1 MCAHSLHATNPE
13 GSTLDTLGAGS
24 GTLLVGAEDRLC
36 CCWRCRQLVITD
48 AGSNP
53 ELAAWAS
60 HFWSSYLPIVDP
72 GLGLPVCL
80 TKDFHTGRLR
90 LTAGFEPLF
99 GVGFQR
105 VSCPLRDGTAF

>member
-1 MCAHSLHATNPE
+1 MAETCAHSLHATNPE
-13 GSTLDTLGAGS
+13 GSTLETLGAGS

-60 HFWSSYLPIVDP
+60 HFWSSGAVNITVMVSGCVLLFAHCAP
-72 GLGLPVCL
+72 G
-80 TKDFHTGRLR
+80 
-90 LTAGFEPLF
+90 A
-99 GVGFQR
+99 
-105 VSCPLRDGTAF
+105 